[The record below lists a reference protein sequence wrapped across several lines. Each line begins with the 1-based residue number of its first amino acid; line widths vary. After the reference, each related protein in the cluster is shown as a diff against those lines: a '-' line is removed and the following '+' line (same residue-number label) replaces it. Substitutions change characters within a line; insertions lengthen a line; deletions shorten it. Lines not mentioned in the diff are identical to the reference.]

1 MHNIFVFFLNLKK
14 GFKRL
19 YTRGRIYF
27 ISIVWKEEYF
37 FMLWPQGSAKL
48 WTEAILIS
56 SDDDW

>member
-1 MHNIFVFFLNLKK
+1 MHKFIFIFFNLKK
-14 GFKRL
+14 DFKHF

-37 FMLWPQGSAKL
+37 FMLWPQGSAEL

-56 SDDDW
+56 LDDW